1 MTNSEEAPRHADPE
15 VLEPAN
21 PEAIGKRRPFYAY
34 IVAALGA
41 LFVLGGAFLVIM
53 LIPTVLFPAIYESI
67 VGVILMYVFGIPL
80 AILASVLSFR
90 ATLRAYSN
98 R

>member
-1 MTNSEEAPRHADPE
+1 MTNTEEVPEQIDSE
-15 VLEPAN
+15 VLERDHPASVR
-21 PEAIGKRRPFYAY
+21 KQRPFYAY

-41 LFVLGGAFLVIM
+41 LFVLGGAFLAIM

-67 VGVILMYVFGIPL
+67 AGVVLMYVVGVPL
-80 AILASVLSFR
+80 AILAAALSFR